1 MTISLEQRT
10 VVRLVHY
17 KKIRF
22 PKLGA
27 SLLHVRLSS
36 CPLQISSWKLG
47 LTELAQENVDT
58 LPTVTAVNN
67 KDLCL

>member
-1 MTISLEQRT
+1 MTISLEQRA
-10 VVRLVHY
+10 VVLLVHY

-27 SLLHVRLSS
+27 SLLHMRLSS
-36 CPLQISSWKLG
+36 CSLQISSWKLG
-47 LTELAQENVDT
+47 IRELAQENIDS
-58 LPTVTAVNN
+58 LATVTAVSN